1 MGVDAHPKIPYYFSM
16 LLTRFKTSQNRIL
29 GNLLAITTIASF
41 SFSQAACT
49 PRIFKN
55 LSLKSNT
62 PTITAVEPNWLSRQG
77 GEEVYIS
84 GDFSKFSS
92 HTVTI
97 DDQSCTSVTKLS
109 DTEIRC
115 ISPANSQIKT
125 TQLKI
130 NYLGDTVA
138 STKVQYVGVLGQ
150 ESTTRIQQY
159 ARGLN
164 QPCGMKIINSKL
176 YIADNSNYRIVGFNN
191 LSNIANRDFDF
202 AFGVPNKNLV
212 NTSENVLG
220 IAGDEGNYYVRDMD
234 YDPTTNTFAIPD
246 RFRHRVLLYD
256 GIPTKWNQKPKVILG
271 QPDGES
277 KTPNNGGIS
286 AKSLLNPYSAKFIDG
301 KLFVA
306 DWSNNRVL
314 GWNSI
319 PTTNFQAADFVLGQP
334 NFTTNSANTGGRSA
348 SSMYQPLIIEKIGSK
363 FFVSDYGNGRILI
376 WNSVPSTTQAPANEV
391 IGQANF
397 TSSSGIPSA
406 TTTISPIW
414 MKYHAASNTFLVT
427 DSSAYRV
434 LVYRNFDPSASLTGK
449 AADYVIGQ
457 PLLTSTAAMQVDAQ
471 NRITSQSL
479 NLPCAVEVDDQNR
492 VLIADQN
499 NHRILIYNQIPTEN
513 NPVPDEIIGQDYFTQ
528 RYANRGTGMANS
540 LVTPNSVILHG
551 TKLVIPTQGNHNVM
565 VWNSIPTTDNQNA
578 DFVLGQDGFGEHH
591 NYPNRTQSLLTNGS
605 TTADPTASSLYTPTY
620 AESSNGKL
628 IISELSNNRVLIWN
642 SLTGSSGQAADV
654 VVGQTDF
661 LSRTA
666 TTAGAATLFRLNAP
680 PTTLIH
686 NGKMIVADRGSH
698 RMTIYNSIPTT
709 NGVAADSVIGQSN
722 FSDTLLNGNTNNT
735 TPANGTQ
742 LNDPTQMVMWQDR
755 FVLSDQGNRRVLV
768 WTTIDDFLNG
778 QQPAYL
784 WGQDGFSSNATQL
797 STFGIAD
804 TLGINRSHRH
814 IKVNVVDGILL
825 ITDLFNGRILVFKDA
840 PTGTVMVPSAVI
852 GQKDFNS
859 RDRVLTA
866 RNYSASTILYPYYA
880 TKIDGK
886 IFLSESHTNRVLILP
901 GDVFE

>member
-1 MGVDAHPKIPYYFSM
+1 MV
-16 LLTRFKTSQNRIL
+16 LTRLHPSQLRGTFNK
-29 GNLLAITTIASF
+29 LASATIAL
-41 SFSQAACT
+41 AALSMSGCT
-49 PRIFKN
+49 PIIFDQ
-55 LSLKSNT
+55 LSAKTNAVS
-62 PTITAVEPNWLSRQG
+62 ITSVEPNWLSRQG
-77 GEEVYIS
+77 GEEVFIQ
-84 GDFSKFSS
+84 GNFSKFNR

-97 DDQSCTSVTKLS
+97 DDQPCTNATKIS
-109 DTEIRC
+109 DTEIKC
-115 ISPANSQIKT
+115 LSPAHSQIKT
-125 TQLKI
+125 TLLKI
-130 NYLGDTVA
+130 NYSGQTIA

-150 ESTTRIQQY
+150 SSTTRIQQY

-176 YIADNSNYRIVGFNN
+176 YIADNSNYRMVGFNN
-191 LSNIANRDFDF
+191 LSNITNRDFDF
-202 AFGVPNKNLV
+202 AFGVPNINLV

-234 YDPTTNTFAIPD
+234 YDPATNTFAIPD

-277 KTPNNGGIS
+277 KTTNNGGLS

-306 DWSNNRVL
+306 DWGNNRVL

-319 PTTNFQAADFVLGQP
+319 PTTTFQAADFVLGQP
-334 NFTTNSANTGGRSA
+334 NFTTATANTGGRSA
-348 SSMYQPLIIEKIGSK
+348 NTMYAPLIIEKVGAK

-391 IGQANF
+391 MGQVNF
-397 TSSSGIPSA
+397 TSSNGIASA
-406 TTTISPIW
+406 TITISPIW
-414 MKYHAASNTFLVT
+414 MKYHAATSTLLVT
-427 DSSAYRV
+427 DSSANRV
-434 LVYRNFDPSASLTGK
+434 LIYRNFDPSANLTGR

-457 PLLTSTAAMQVDAQ
+457 PLLTSPHAMQVDGQ

-492 VLIADQN
+492 VFVADQN
-499 NHRILIYNQIPTEN
+499 NHRILIFNQIPSAN
-513 NPVPDEIIGQDYFTQ
+513 NPIPDAIIGQDYYTQ
-528 RYANRGTGMANS
+528 RYANRGTGLANS
-540 LVTPNSVILHG
+540 LITPNIVIQHG
-551 TKLVIPTQGNHNVM
+551 TKLVIPNQGNHNVM
-565 VWNSIPTTDNQNA
+565 VWNSIPTTDQQSA
-578 DFVLGQDGFGEHH
+578 DFALGQAGFGEHH
-591 NYPNRTQSLLTNGS
+591 NYPNRTQSLVNSGVTSAN
-605 TTADPTASSLYTPTY
+605 PTANSLYVPTY

-628 IISELSNNRVLIWN
+628 IISDMSNNRVLIWN
-642 SLTGSSGQAADV
+642 SLSGASGQAADV

-666 TTAGAATLFRLNAP
+666 TTAGAATSSRLNAP
-680 PTTLIH
+680 PTTMVN
-686 NGKMIVADRGSH
+686 NGKLIVADRGSH
-698 RMTIYNSIPTT
+698 RMSIYNSIPTS
-709 NGVAADSVIGQSN
+709 NGVAADSVIGQIN
-722 FSDTLLNGNTNNT
+722 FTNTLLNGNTNNPI
-735 TPANGTQ
+735 PANGTQ
-742 LNDPTQMVMWQDR
+742 LNDPTQMVMWQNR

-768 WTTIDDFLNG
+768 WTTIDAFLNG

-784 WGQDGFSSNATQL
+784 WGQDDFVSMVNPTA
-797 STFGIAD
+797 TFGS
-804 TLGINRSHRH
+804 TESLGINRSQRH
-814 IKVNVVDGILL
+814 IKVNVVDGVLL
-825 ITDLFNGRILVFKDA
+825 ITDLYNGRILVFKDA
-840 PTGTVMVPSAVI
+840 PTSTVMVPSAVI

-866 RNYSASTILYPYYA
+866 RNFSASTILYPYYA

-886 IFLSESHTNRVLILP
+886 IFLSDSQSNRVLILP